1 MASDILQ
8 EVTVDEIPRVLEAMK
23 KDWPQHFLLHQ
34 FVSILEEYHKEN
46 IQNPKQVLYKYG
58 DFEDGVY
65 IVKSTF
71 AIGAESVSLI
81 YPYTTAADYTEFSK
95 VLSET
100 TRIPWTEKFMF
111 EVTARRLMPTIQ
123 QVSAAKGCDLGT
135 EEGATLFLPP
145 ESDIENKLLPE
156 DVYLGSLDEHH
167 VAEVNENWPFKYPGS
182 EKFVALQ
189 IQNNFGLGLFRKS
202 DNKMLSSSVSFHSGG
217 IFILYSNPNFRS
229 RGYGE
234 VIIREMAKEIRRQG
248 RIPFGNIMTEN
259 IVSTKLFNKMG
270 FKEYYKSVYLFPKKL
285 FNFAVLKHCKCCIK
299 GLLHL
304 ILTTTHQQL
313 T

>member
-145 ESDIENKLLPE
+145 ESDIENKNYYVLQ
-156 DVYLGSLDEHH
+156 
-167 VAEVNENWPFKYPGS
+167 VAP
-182 EKFVALQ
+182 
-189 IQNNFGLGLFRKS
+189 R
-202 DNKMLSSSVSFHSGG
+202 
-217 IFILYSNPNFRS
+217 
-229 RGYGE
+229 
-234 VIIREMAKEIRRQG
+234 
-248 RIPFGNIMTEN
+248 
-259 IVSTKLFNKMG
+259 
-270 FKEYYKSVYLFPKKL
+270 
-285 FNFAVLKHCKCCIK
+285 
-299 GLLHL
+299 
-304 ILTTTHQQL
+304 
-313 T
+313 